1 MQQSAPRLRS
11 KHFRFLFIMRLV
23 DREKTPMIQAKFD
36 LDESQFKFLNQY
48 EQYGFRD
55 ESELIRT
62 ALTRL
67 QQELQR
73 SRLEESAT
81 LYAELYAEDEE
92 VRSL

>member
-1 MQQSAPRLRS
+1 
-11 KHFRFLFIMRLV
+11 
-23 DREKTPMIQAKFD
+23 MIQAKFD
-36 LDESQFKFLNQY
+36 LDESQFEFLNQF
-48 EQYGFRD
+48 EQYGFRN

-73 SRLEESAT
+73 ERLEESAT

-92 VRSL
+92 VRSLTEAGVAELAE